1 MSLCVRLN
9 GKRAI
14 ALACAAAFGAGASGT
29 VSAQQIVMKIATVNA
44 GDNPRNIAANELGR
58 QLGAKSG
65 GKIKGEVYLNNQLA
79 KGEAAMLEATQLGTI
94 DISPV
99 GAAPIG
105 GIFEPAYLPLSLPFL
120 WPSRQHVWKAMDG
133 PLGAE
138 LVKKM
143 EAKNLKVLCFGGGWG
158 YRNIM
163 STKRAIKSPA
173 DMKGMTIRVQQSPVY
188 IGMMRNLGANPVP
201 MPWSETFL
209 ALKQGTVDAMEAPA
223 VSIVSDKYHEI
234 GKYYSLTKHS
244 YEPIT
249 WFANK
254 KKYDALP
261 ADLKKAVDAAAKV
274 TCALDRQAELDSEA
288 ADLELIRKA
297 GVQITDIADTRPFR
311 DMMGPVYQE
320 VGAKVGKE
328 WLDKVLA
335 AAK

>member
-1 MSLCVRLN
+1 MVFARV
-9 GKRAI
+9 
-14 ALACAAAFGAGASGT
+14 AAAAAVAALFSAGAS
-29 VSAQQIVMKIATVNA
+29 AQTVMKIATVNA
-44 GDNPRNIAANELGR
+44 GDNPRNVAANEMGK
-58 QLGAKSG
+58 QLGLKSG

-79 KGEAAMLEATQLGTI
+79 KGEAGMLEATQLGTI

-138 LVKKM
+138 IAKKM
-143 EAKNLKVLCFGGGWG
+143 EAKGLKVLCFGGGWG
-158 YRNIM
+158 YRNAM
-163 STKRAIKSPA
+163 SNKRPITSPA
-173 DMKGMTIRVQQSPVY
+173 DMKALTIRVQQSPVY
-188 IGMMRNLGANPVP
+188 IGMMKQLGANPVP
-201 MPWSETFL
+201 MPWTEVFL

-234 GKYYSLTKHS
+234 GKYYSLTKHT

-249 WFANK
+249 WFTNLK
-254 KKYDALP
+254 NYSALP
-261 ADLKKAVDAAAKV
+261 GDLKKALDAASKEA
-274 TCALDRQAELDSEA
+274 CALDRKAQLDREA
-288 ADLELIRKA
+288 GQLESIRKA
-297 GVQITDIADTRPFR
+297 GVQVNDIADTKPFR

-328 WLDKVLA
+328 WLDKVLD

>member
-1 MSLCVRLN
+1 MRWN
-9 GKRAI
+9 GRQAI
-14 ALACAAAFGAGASGT
+14 ALACAAVFTAETGGVA
-29 VSAQQIVMKIATVNA
+29 SAQTVMKIATVNA
-44 GDNPRNIAANELGR
+44 GDNPRNVAANELGR
-58 QLGAKSG
+58 QLGLKSG
-65 GKIKGEVYLNNQLA
+65 GRIKGEVYLNNQLA
-79 KGEAAMLEATQLGTI
+79 KGEAGMLEATQLGTI

-138 LVKKM
+138 LAKKM
-143 EAKNLKVLCFGGGWG
+143 EAKGLKVLCFGGGWG
-158 YRNIM
+158 YRNVM
-163 STKRAIKSPA
+163 SNKRPIKSPA
-173 DMKGMTIRVQQSPVY
+173 DMRGVTIRVQQSPVY
-188 IGMMRNLGANPVP
+188 IGMMKQLGANPVP
-201 MPWSETFL
+201 MPWSEVFL

-234 GKYYSLTKHS
+234 GKYYSLTKHT

-249 WFANK
+249 WFTNLK
-254 KKYDALP
+254 NYSALP
-261 ADLKKAVDAAAKV
+261 GDLKKALDAASKDA
-274 TCALDRQAELDSEA
+274 CALDRKAELDSEA
-288 ADLELIRKA
+288 GDLETIRKA
-297 GVQITDIADTRPFR
+297 GVQVNDIADTKPFR

-328 WLDKVLA
+328 WLDKVLD

>member
-1 MSLCVRLN
+1 MDPRVGACI
-9 GKRAI
+9 GA
-14 ALACAAAFGAGASGT
+14 ALAVAAGT
-29 VSAQQIVMKIATVNA
+29 ASAQVVMKIATVNA
-44 GDNPRNIAANELGR
+44 GDNPRNVASAELAK

-65 GKIKGEVYLNNQLA
+65 GKIKGEVYVNNQLA

-133 PLGAE
+133 ELGAE
-138 LVKKM
+138 LTKKM

-158 YRNIM
+158 YRNVM
-163 STKRAIKSPA
+163 SNKRAITSPA

-188 IGMMRNLGANPVP
+188 VGMMKNLGANPVP

-234 GKYYSLTKHS
+234 GKYYSLTKHT

-254 KKYDALP
+254 KKYDALAP
-261 ADLKKAVDAAAKV
+261 DLKKAVDASAKEA
-274 TCALDRQAELDSEA
+274 CALDRKAEVDSEA
-288 ADLELIRKA
+288 GDLAAIRKA
-297 GVQITDIADTRPFR
+297 GVQVNDIKDTRPFR

-328 WLDKVLA
+328 WMDRVLQ

>member
-1 MSLCVRLN
+1 MRRRELAV
-9 GKRAI
+9 AVAAAVT
-14 ALACAAAFGAGASGT
+14 ALACPPAH
-29 VSAQQIVMKIATVNA
+29 AQMVMKIATVNA
-44 GDNPRNIAANELGR
+44 GDNPRNVAANELGK
-58 QLGAKSG
+58 QLSAKSG

-105 GIFEPAYLPLSLPFL
+105 GIFEPGYLPLSLPFL

-133 PLGAE
+133 GVGAE
-138 LVKKM
+138 LAKRM
-143 EAKNLKVLCFGGGWG
+143 EAKGLKVLCFGGGWG
-158 YRNIM
+158 YRNVM
-163 STKRAIKSPA
+163 SNKRPITSPA
-173 DMKGMTIRVQQSPVY
+173 DMKALTIRVQQSPVY
-188 IGMMRNLGANPVP
+188 IGMMKQLGANPVP
-201 MPWSETFL
+201 MPWSEVFL

-234 GKYYSLTKHS
+234 GKYYSLTKHT

-254 KKYDALP
+254 RKYDALS
-261 ADLKKAVDAAAKV
+261 AELKKVVDAAAKD
-274 TCALDRQAELDSEA
+274 TCALDRKAELESEA
-288 ADLELIRKA
+288 GDLETIRKA
-297 GVQITDIADTRPFR
+297 GVKVNDIGDIRPFR
-311 DMMGPVYQE
+311 EMMGPVYQE
-320 VGAKVGKE
+320 VGVKVGKE

>member
-1 MSLCVRLN
+1 MRHGMRLD
-9 GKRAI
+9 GKRAL
-14 ALACAAAFGAGASGT
+14 ALACAAALGAGAAVGA
-29 VSAQQIVMKIATVNA
+29 SAQTVVKVATVNA
-44 GDNPRNIAANELGR
+44 GDNPRNVAANEFAR
-58 QLGAKSG
+58 QVSAKSG
-65 GKIKGEVYLNNQLA
+65 GRIKGEVYLNNQLA
-79 KGEAAMLEATQLGTI
+79 KGEAAMLEAVQLGTI
-94 DISPV
+94 DVAPV

-138 LVKKM
+138 LTKKM

-158 YRNIM
+158 YRNVM

-188 IGMMRNLGANPVP
+188 IGMMKNLGANPVP

-234 GKYYSLTKHS
+234 GKYYSLTKHT

-249 WFANK
+249 WFMGK
-254 KKYDALP
+254 KKYEALP
-261 ADLKKAVDAAAKV
+261 ADLKKVVDAVAKD
-274 TCALDRQAELDSEA
+274 TCALDRKAELDSEA
-288 ADLELIRKA
+288 GDLELIKKA
-297 GVQITDIADTRPFR
+297 GVQITDVGNTRPFR

-320 VGAKVGKE
+320 VRVKVGKE
-328 WLDKVLA
+328 WMDRVLD

>member
-1 MSLCVRLN
+1 MDPRVGACI
-9 GKRAI
+9 GA
-14 ALACAAAFGAGASGT
+14 ALAVAAGT
-29 VSAQQIVMKIATVNA
+29 ASAQVMKIATVNA
-44 GDNPRNIAANELGR
+44 GDNPRNVASAELAK
-58 QLGAKSG
+58 QLAAKSG
-65 GKIKGEVYLNNQLA
+65 GKIKGEVYVNNQLA

-94 DISPV
+94 DIAPV

-133 PLGAE
+133 ELGAE
-138 LVKKM
+138 LTRKM

-158 YRNIM
+158 YRNVM
-163 STKRAIKSPA
+163 SNKRAITSPA

-188 IGMMRNLGANPVP
+188 VGMMKNLGANPVP

-234 GKYYSLTKHS
+234 GKYYSLTKHT

-254 KKYDALP
+254 KKYDALSP
-261 ADLKKAVDAAAKV
+261 DLKKAVDASAKEA
-274 TCALDRQAELDSEA
+274 CALDRKAEVDSEA
-288 ADLELIRKA
+288 GDLAAIRKA
-297 GVQITDIADTRPFR
+297 GVQVNDIKDTRPFR

-328 WLDKVLA
+328 WMDRVLQ

>member
-1 MSLCVRLN
+1 MRSN
-9 GKRAI
+9 GRRAI
-14 ALACAAAFGAGASGT
+14 ALACAAVFAAGTSG
-29 VSAQQIVMKIATVNA
+29 VAPAQTVMKIATVNA
-44 GDNPRNIAANELGR
+44 GDNPRNVAANELGR
-58 QLGAKSG
+58 QLGLKSG
-65 GKIKGEVYLNNQLA
+65 GRIKGEVYLNNQLA
-79 KGEAAMLEATQLGTI
+79 KGEAGMLEATQLGTI

-138 LVKKM
+138 LAKKM
-143 EAKNLKVLCFGGGWG
+143 EAKGLKVLCFGGGWG
-158 YRNIM
+158 YRNVM
-163 STKRAIKSPA
+163 SNKRPIKSPA
-173 DMKGMTIRVQQSPVY
+173 DMRGVTIRVQQSPVY
-188 IGMMRNLGANPVP
+188 IGMMKQLGANPVP
-201 MPWSETFL
+201 MPWSEVFL

-234 GKYYSLTKHS
+234 GKYYSLTKHT

-249 WFANK
+249 WFTNLK
-254 KKYDALP
+254 NYSALP
-261 ADLKKAVDAAAKV
+261 GDLKKALDAASKEA
-274 TCALDRQAELDSEA
+274 CALDRKAELDSEA
-288 ADLELIRKA
+288 GDLETIRKA
-297 GVQITDIADTRPFR
+297 GVQVNDIADTKPFR

-328 WLDKVLA
+328 WLDKVLD

>member
-1 MSLCVRLN
+1 MRCN
-9 GKRAI
+9 GTL
-14 ALACAAAFGAGASGT
+14 ALACAAVFAAGTSG
-29 VSAQQIVMKIATVNA
+29 VAPAQTVMKIATVNA

-58 QLGAKSG
+58 QLGLKSG
-65 GKIKGEVYLNNQLA
+65 GRIKGEVYLNNQLA
-79 KGEAAMLEATQLGTI
+79 KGEAGMLEATQLGTI

-138 LVKKM
+138 LAKKM
-143 EAKNLKVLCFGGGWG
+143 EAKGLKVLCFGGGWG
-158 YRNIM
+158 YRNVM
-163 STKRAIKSPA
+163 SNKRPIRSPA
-173 DMKGMTIRVQQSPVY
+173 DMRGVTIRVQQSPVY
-188 IGMMRNLGANPVP
+188 IGMMKQLGANPVP
-201 MPWSETFL
+201 MPWSEVFL

-234 GKYYSLTKHS
+234 GKYYSLTKHT

-249 WFANK
+249 WFTNLK
-254 KKYDALP
+254 NYSALP
-261 ADLKKAVDAAAKV
+261 GDLKKALDAASKEA
-274 TCALDRQAELDSEA
+274 CALDRKAELDSEA
-288 ADLELIRKA
+288 GDLETIRKA
-297 GVQITDIADTRPFR
+297 GVQVNDIADTKPFR

-328 WLDKVLA
+328 WLDKVLD

>member
-1 MSLCVRLN
+1 MRRDVLVR
-9 GKRAI
+9 RSVVV
-14 ALACAAAFGAGASGT
+14 ACAVALGGLSDAA
-29 VSAQQIVMKIATVNA
+29 SAQQTVMKIATVVA
-44 GDNPRNIAANELGR
+44 GENPRNVAANELAK
-58 QLGAKSG
+58 QLAAKSG
-65 GKIKGEVYLNNQLA
+65 GRIKGEVYLNNQLA

-158 YRNIM
+158 YRNVM

-254 KKYDALP
+254 KRYDALP
-261 ADLKKAVDAAAKV
+261 ADLKSAVDAASKEA
-274 TCALDRQAELDSEA
+274 CAVDRKSEVESEEG
-288 ADLELIRKA
+288 DLATIRKA
-297 GVQITDIADTRPFR
+297 GVQVNEISDLRPFR

-320 VGAKVGKE
+320 IGAKVGKD

-335 AAK
+335 AAR

>member
-1 MSLCVRLN
+1 MVFARV
-9 GKRAI
+9 
-14 ALACAAAFGAGASGT
+14 AAAAAVAALFSAGAS
-29 VSAQQIVMKIATVNA
+29 AQVVMKIATVNA
-44 GDNPRNIAANELGR
+44 GDNPRNVAANEMAK

-94 DISPV
+94 DVSPV

-105 GIFEPAYLPLSLPFL
+105 GIFEPAFLPLSLPFL

-138 LVKKM
+138 LTRKM
-143 EAKNLKVLCFGGGWG
+143 EAKGLKVLCYGGGWG
-158 YRNIM
+158 YRNVM

-188 IGMMRNLGANPVP
+188 IGMMRSLGANPVP

-244 YEPIT
+244 YEPVT

-261 ADLKKAVDAAAKV
+261 ADLKKAVDAAAKD
-274 TCALDRQAELDSEA
+274 TCAIDRKAELDSEA

-297 GVQITDIADTRPFR
+297 GVQVTDVADTRPFR

>member
-1 MSLCVRLN
+1 MVFARV
-9 GKRAI
+9 
-14 ALACAAAFGAGASGT
+14 AAAAAVAALFSAGAS
-29 VSAQQIVMKIATVNA
+29 AQMVMKIATVNA
-44 GDNPRNIAANELGR
+44 GDNPRNVAANEMAK

-94 DISPV
+94 DVSPV

-105 GIFEPAYLPLSLPFL
+105 GIFEPAFLPLSLPFL

-133 PLGAE
+133 ALGAE
-138 LVKKM
+138 LTKKM
-143 EAKNLKVLCFGGGWG
+143 EAKGLKVLCYGGGWG
-158 YRNIM
+158 YRNVM

-188 IGMMRNLGANPVP
+188 IGMMKSLGANPVP

-244 YEPIT
+244 YEPVT

-254 KKYDALP
+254 KKYDALS
-261 ADLKKAVDAAAKV
+261 ADLKKAVDASARD
-274 TCALDRQAELDSEA
+274 TCAIDRKAELDSEA

-297 GVQITDIADTRPFR
+297 GVQVTDVADTRPFR

>member
-1 MSLCVRLN
+1 MRCN
-9 GKRAI
+9 GTL
-14 ALACAAAFGAGASGT
+14 ALACAAVFAAGTRGVA
-29 VSAQQIVMKIATVNA
+29 SAQTVMKIATVNA
-44 GDNPRNIAANELGR
+44 GDNPRNVAANELGR
-58 QLGAKSG
+58 QLGLKSG
-65 GKIKGEVYLNNQLA
+65 GRIKGEVYLNNQLA
-79 KGEAAMLEATQLGTI
+79 KGEAGMLEATQLGTI

-138 LVKKM
+138 LAKKM
-143 EAKNLKVLCFGGGWG
+143 EAKGLKVLCFGGGWG
-158 YRNIM
+158 YRNVM
-163 STKRAIKSPA
+163 SNKRPIKSPA
-173 DMKGMTIRVQQSPVY
+173 DMRGVTIRVQQSPVY
-188 IGMMRNLGANPVP
+188 IGMMKQLGANPVL
-201 MPWSETFL
+201 MPWSEVFL

-234 GKYYSLTKHS
+234 GKYYSLTKHT

-249 WFANK
+249 WFTNLK
-254 KKYDALP
+254 NYSALP
-261 ADLKKAVDAAAKV
+261 GDLKKALDAASKEA
-274 TCALDRQAELDSEA
+274 CALDRKAELDSEA
-288 ADLELIRKA
+288 GDLETIRKA
-297 GVQITDIADTRPFR
+297 GVQVNDIADTKPFR

-328 WLDKVLA
+328 WLDKVLD

>member
-1 MSLCVRLN
+1 MDPRVR
-9 GKRAI
+9 
-14 ALACAAAFGAGASGT
+14 ACIGAAFAVAAGTA
-29 VSAQQIVMKIATVNA
+29 SAQVVMKIATVNA
-44 GDNPRNIAANELGR
+44 GDNPRNVASAELAK

-65 GKIKGEVYLNNQLA
+65 GKIKGEVYINNQLA

-94 DISPV
+94 DIAPV

-133 PLGAE
+133 ALGAE
-138 LVKKM
+138 LTKKI

-158 YRNIM
+158 YRNVM
-163 STKRAIKSPA
+163 SNKRAITSPG

-188 IGMMRNLGANPVP
+188 VGMMKNLGANPVP

-234 GKYYSLTKHS
+234 GKYYSLTKHT

-254 KKYDALP
+254 KKYDALAP
-261 ADLKKAVDAAAKV
+261 DLKKALDASAKEA
-274 TCALDRQAELDSEA
+274 CALDRKAEVDSEA
-288 ADLELIRKA
+288 GDLAAIRKA
-297 GVQITDIADTRPFR
+297 GVQVNDIKDTRPFR

-328 WLDKVLA
+328 WMDRVLQ

>member
-1 MSLCVRLN
+1 MVFARV
-9 GKRAI
+9 
-14 ALACAAAFGAGASGT
+14 AAAAAVAALFSVGAS
-29 VSAQQIVMKIATVNA
+29 AQVVMKIATVNA
-44 GDNPRNIAANELGR
+44 GDNPRNVAANEMAK

-94 DISPV
+94 DVSPV

-105 GIFEPAYLPLSLPFL
+105 GIFEPAFLPLSLPFL

-138 LVKKM
+138 LTRKM
-143 EAKNLKVLCFGGGWG
+143 EAKGLKVLCYGGGWG
-158 YRNIM
+158 YRNVM

-188 IGMMRNLGANPVP
+188 IGMMRSLGANPVP

-244 YEPIT
+244 YEPVT

-261 ADLKKAVDAAAKV
+261 ADLKKAVDAAAKD
-274 TCALDRQAELDSEA
+274 TCAIDRKAELDSEA

-297 GVQITDIADTRPFR
+297 GVQVTDVADTRPFR